1 MLHLADEISKMEM
14 KQIRI
19 LGLGNSRYR
28 QLSKSLDMVMREL
41 GWAVVIEEV
50 MEVDQILSSGVE
62 SIPAIVF
69 NGEVVFDGKSN
80 PTRAEL
86 RAALLQSTRQVY

>member
-1 MLHLADEISKMEM
+1 MLHLADELSQTEM

-19 LGLGNSRYR
+19 LGLGNSSHRK
-28 QLSKSLDMVMREL
+28 LNKSLY
-41 GWAVVIEEV
+41 AVVKELDWVANVEQVTEV
-50 MEVDQILSSGVE
+50 EQILSSGVE
-62 SIPAIVF
+62 AIPAIVI

-86 RAALLQSTRQVY
+86 REALLHPKQQVH

>member
-1 MLHLADEISKMEM
+1 MLHLADEISEMEM

-19 LGLGNSRYR
+19 LGLGNSRHR

-41 GWAVVIEEV
+41 GWSVDIEQV

-86 RAALLQSTRQVY
+86 RTALLQSTRQVH